1 MIDFK
6 ERPNNL
12 PWPPFIYGGV
22 LLVGGALDR
31 FFPLVAIRDL
41 LAALP
46 VWVGVG
52 AIVCGILIDG
62 AGMLAL
68 RRHGT
73 TVMPNVGTHV
83 LATAGIYGLSRNPIY
98 LGNTIALLGIA
109 LALRWSW
116 VLLLVPV
123 TVAAVTALAV
133 AREERHLEARFG
145 DAYRIYKA
153 RVRRWI

>member
-12 PWPPFIYGGV
+12 PWPPFIYGGA
-22 LLVGGALDR
+22 LLLGSGLEMLLPIEALDR
-31 FFPLVAIRDL
+31 I
-41 LAALP
+41 LAELS
-46 VWVGVG
+46 VWVGIAV
-52 AIVCGILIDG
+52 IICGTLVDG
-62 AGMLAL
+62 AAMLAL

-73 TVMPNVGTHV
+73 TVMPNAGTQV

-116 VLLLVPV
+116 LLLLVPV
-123 TVAAVTALAV
+123 TMAAVVALAI
-133 AREERHLEARFG
+133 AREERHLELRFG
-145 DAYRIYKA
+145 DVYRVYKA